1 MCSGGGGG
9 RRGATRL
16 FVPPWR
22 PWKGQGK
29 VTGNQRVRKA
39 QEFCIGLKYHALSNI
54 KPFAFEGLRAG
65 GEGFW
70 SSQETCREGQGL
82 WEMCVCVGTVPQT
95 RAQVGAA
102 DLRFSGR
109 CCPQSRD

>member
-1 MCSGGGGG
+1 M
-9 RRGATRL
+9 
-16 FVPPWR
+16 PPWR

-39 QEFCIGLKYHALSNI
+39 QEFCIGFKYHALSNI

-82 WEMCVCVGTVPQT
+82 WEMCVCVGNSAPDPSPGWSCGSEILGALLSTVQ
-95 RAQVGAA
+95 RLA
-102 DLRFSGR
+102 DLWGVYL
-109 CCPQSRD
+109 